1 MSYFWGRLHTLCKYT
16 VFILNDIREAMCL
29 FQPQAKRDVAVTQAA
44 LNRENAGK
52 AVNASPWQLAVKCEI
67 VLGIVVLEKRAQVQ
81 KPL

>member
-1 MSYFWGRLHTLCKYT
+1 MHTLSKHI
-16 VFILNDIREAMCL
+16 VFILNDIREEMCP
-29 FQPQAKRDVAVTQAA
+29 FHPQAKRDVPVTQAA
-44 LNRENAGK
+44 LNTEK